1 MLNRLVI
8 VCVLLLPLA
17 VAPAFADD
25 SLFEGLGKAAGLIAP
40 PSDPPDFVKASRPS
54 GESAPIN
61 VFAPPEEP
69 RSKVKS
75 AAELKTMDADL
86 ERAGGAQAAPTQG
99 KATKVKSSPGK
110 SKIAPRS

>member
-54 GESAPIN
+54 GEAPPIN

-69 RSKVKS
+69 RSKVKTP
-75 AAELKTMDADL
+75 AELKAMDADL
-86 ERAGGAQAAPTQG
+86 ESAGGGAQAGPAQS
-99 KATKVKSSPGK
+99 KAAKGEAHSRK
-110 SKIAPRS
+110 SKSAPN